1 MSQNHLNRRQFLR
14 LAAISGGAMALTACG
29 AGSLSAPTPTRIP
42 ATPTPVPPT
51 PASQAATGMGQI
63 EEKVLVADVLDYALT
78 SDEWPGA
85 FGFVTFKL
93 HQALHN
99 GEPIYFIRTDA
110 SDPTFAEENGLVHV
124 PLLNVVAGSPDLAN
138 SLYVFDGD
146 RLPVIVVAPGDDGYC
161 SLFHIHQV
169 SVADD
174 ALTLDSAEAVEQAV
188 ADGAATVEAQSIY
201 VNYPVVKWP
210 GGELVVDDEK
220 KEYLGGGQL
229 LEPVNTEEMQVTFK
243 LHGCFPGTRYMI
255 TDTSAAPMAPMM
267 SVPASPPT
275 QALIDLN
282 GTDEIWVFGN
292 GIEGSGVMGFQP
304 GVFDN
309 QAGEP
314 AWSPFWNHFTL
325 TWADGGDVRV
335 LHSGD
340 EIRAAV
346 GAGETEL
353 FNGTPDS
360 HPNGFVVNCP
370 VPVVA
375 PFEFEA

>member
-1 MSQNHLNRRQFLR
+1 MSKNTLNRRQFLR
-14 LAAISGGAMALTACG
+14 LAAVSGGATFLAACG
-29 AGSLSAPTPTRIP
+29 AGLASGPTPTPRP
-42 ATPTPVPPT
+42 PTPTPVPPAPEP
-51 PASQAATGMGQI
+51 PAGASQI

-78 SDEWPGA
+78 SDQWPGA
-85 FGFVTFKL
+85 FGFVTFRL

-110 SDPTFAEENGLVHV
+110 SDPTFAQENGLVHV
-124 PLLNVVAGSPDLAN
+124 PLLNVAAGDPDMAN

-146 RLPVIVVAPGDDGYC
+146 RPPVIGAAPGDDAYS
-161 SLFHIHQV
+161 SLFRIHQV
-169 SVADD
+169 AVED
-174 ALTLDSAEAVEQAV
+174 ASLTLDSAEAVVQAA
-188 ADGAATVEAQSIY
+188 ADSAATLEAQNIY
-201 VNYPVVKWP
+201 VNYPVVKWQ
-210 GGELVVDDEK
+210 GGELSVDDEK
-220 KEYLGGGQL
+220 KEYLGSGQL
-229 LEPVNTEEMQVTFK
+229 LQPVDTQNMEVTFK

-275 QALIDLN
+275 QALADLN

-292 GIEGSGVMGFQP
+292 GIEGSGVMGYQP

-325 TWADGGDVRV
+325 VWADGSDVRV
-335 LHSGD
+335 LRSGD

-346 GAGETEL
+346 EASEIEL
-353 FNGTPDS
+353 YNGTPDS

>member
-1 MSQNHLNRRQFLR
+1 MSQKHLNRRQFLR
-14 LAAISGGAMALTACG
+14 LAAIGSGAMVLTACG
-29 AGSLSAPTPTRIP
+29 GGIASAPTRTPRP
-42 ATPTPVPPT
+42 ATPTPIPPT
-51 PASQAATGMGQI
+51 STPQAVSGAGQI

-78 SDEWPGA
+78 SDQWPGA
-85 FGFVTFKL
+85 FGFVTFRL

-99 GEPIYFIRTDA
+99 GEPIYYIRTDA

-138 SLYVFDGD
+138 PLYMFDGD
-146 RLPVIVVAPGDDGYC
+146 RTPVIGAAPGDEAYS
-161 SLFHIHQV
+161 SLFQIHQV

-174 ALTLDSAEAVEQAV
+174 ALTLDSAETVEQAA
-188 ADGAATVEAQSIY
+188 ADGAATVETKSIY
-201 VNYPVVKWP
+201 VNYPVVKWS
-210 GGELVVDDEK
+210 GGELAVDDEK
-220 KEYLGGGQL
+220 REYLGSGQL
-229 LEPVNTEEMQVTFK
+229 LEPVDTNEMEVTFK

-267 SVPASPPT
+267 SVPASSPT
-275 QALIDLN
+275 QALADLN

-325 TWADGGDVRV
+325 KWADGSEVRV
-335 LHSGD
+335 LRSGD
-340 EIRAAV
+340 EIRAAME
-346 GAGETEL
+346 AGEVEL

>member
-1 MSQNHLNRRQFLR
+1 
-14 LAAISGGAMALTACG
+14 
-29 AGSLSAPTPTRIP
+29 
-42 ATPTPVPPT
+42 
-51 PASQAATGMGQI
+51 MGQI

-325 TWADGGDVRV
+325 TWTDGSDVRV

-346 GAGETEL
+346 EAGEVEL

-370 VPVVA
+370 A
-375 PFEFEA
+375 PITAPNDFNLA